1 MSMTNEQLLNY
12 PKIFTN
18 IEKYF
23 FKIQKISLNLAFILS
38 TFVKIIKKHKIP
50 QKIMRVISENIKEN
64 LKITL
69 FSWNEKYIL
78 KFEQGLLEQTYKISQ
93 LDVYGEQEVLEI
105 LKNED
110 FIKKINDNF
119 EKMRA
124 DWQILFQ

>member
-1 MSMTNEQLLNY
+1 
-12 PKIFTN
+12 
-18 IEKYF
+18 
-23 FKIQKISLNLAFILS
+23 
-38 TFVKIIKKHKIP
+38 
-50 QKIMRVISENIKEN
+50 MRVISENTKEN

-105 LKNED
+105 LENED